1 MNEVTT
7 KISKSGLKRFMAL
20 FLSLCLCLTTIQ
32 MNVWAAGETV
42 ESIRLSKE
50 ELFLKVGDTTDLT
63 VTVATSGEGT
73 QDPTL
78 GEATQDPTTG
88 EGTQI
93 SWKSS
98 NEDVVAVEATE
109 DATAVKVKAV
119 GAGTATI
126 TVSVGGKSESCAVTV
141 TDVVDPTTGEG
152 QVSIS
157 LSNTTLAIEAGKT
170 ATIKVTKVA
179 PEDATV
185 AWSSSNEAVATVVN
199 GVITA
204 KTAGNTVITATATKG
219 DETAT
224 ATCNVTVTAAPTPTP
239 TPKPPVVEKP
249 APDKVTL
256 NTASA
261 TVPKGKTVAL
271 TATVTPANANN
282 TSVTWTSSDD
292 KIAAVNSTGVV
303 TGKKAGQATITATT
317 VNGKTATCKIT
328 VAEVTLNA
336 KSTVI
341 QVKKSSSAVK
351 VATKYPANDKVA
363 SYVSSNTKIATVNK
377 KTGKVTG
384 KKVGS
389 TTITV
394 TMKSGATATFKVKV
408 QKGKV
413 VTKSLKFAA
422 KNVSV
427 VKGKKTTLSVTRN
440 PISATE
446 KLTYTSS
453 NKKVATVDKKGK
465 VTGKAYGT
473 AKITVKSSNGKKTTC
488 TVKVVPKVTL
498 KKTKASIAVNGTTTI
513 AVKSLIKGDK
523 VKSYKSADTKIATVN
538 KKGKV
543 TGKKAGTT
551 TITVT
556 TKKGGTATFTVTV
569 K

>member
-20 FLSLCLCLTTIQ
+20 FLSLCLCLTMVQ
-32 MNVWAAGETV
+32 MDVLAGTNDATV
-42 ESIRLSKE
+42 Q
-50 ELFLKVGDTTDLT
+50 
-63 VTVATSGEGT
+63 SGE
-73 QDPTL
+73 
-78 GEATQDPTTG
+78 EVKDPTTG
-88 EGTQI
+88 EGVI
-93 SWKSS
+93 
-98 NEDVVAVEATE
+98 
-109 DATAVKVKAV
+109 
-119 GAGTATI
+119 
-126 TVSVGGKSESCAVTV
+126 
-141 TDVVDPTTGEG
+141 DPTTGEG
-152 QVSIS
+152 VIDPTTGEGDEVSIS
-157 LSNTTLAIEAGKT
+157 LSNETLTIVAGKT
-170 ATIKVTKVA
+170 ATITVTKVA

-219 DETAT
+219 NKTAN
-224 ATCNVTVTAAPTPTP
+224 ATCNVTVTAAPTPTPTPTP

-351 VATKYPANDKVA
+351 VATKYPANDKVV
-363 SYVSSNTKIATVNK
+363 SYVSKNTKIATVNK

-473 AKITVKSSNGKKTTC
+473 AKITVKSKNGKKATC

>member
-1 MNEVTT
+1 MDVLAGTNDATVQSQDGDVKDPTT
-7 KISKSGLKRFMAL
+7 
-20 FLSLCLCLTTIQ
+20 
-32 MNVWAAGETV
+32 
-42 ESIRLSKE
+42 
-50 ELFLKVGDTTDLT
+50 
-63 VTVATSGEGT
+63 GEG
-73 QDPTL
+73 
-78 GEATQDPTTG
+78 GVKDPTTG
-88 EGTQI
+88 EGTSGEGDI
-93 SWKSS
+93 K
-98 NEDVVAVEATE
+98 
-109 DATAVKVKAV
+109 
-119 GAGTATI
+119 
-126 TVSVGGKSESCAVTV
+126 
-141 TDVVDPTTGEG
+141 DPTTGEG
-152 QVSIS
+152 DEISIS
-157 LSNTTLAIEAGKT
+157 LPATLTVEAGKT
-170 ATIKVTKVA
+170 ATLTANVTPK
-179 PEDATV
+179 DATV
-185 AWSSSNEAVATVVN
+185 TWSSSKEAVATVVN

-219 DETAT
+219 GKTAE
-224 ATCNVTVTAAPTPTP
+224 AKCNVTVIANTPVD
-239 TPKPPVVEKP
+239 PKPPVVEKP

-261 TVPKGKTVAL
+261 TVPKGKTVTL

-282 TSVTWTSSDD
+282 TSVTWESSDD
-292 KIAAVNSTGVV
+292 KVASVNNAGVV

-341 QVKKSSSAVK
+341 QVGKSSAAVK
-351 VATKYPANDKVA
+351 VATKYPASDKVV
-363 SYVSSNTKIATVNK
+363 SYVSKNTKIATVNK

-413 VTKSLKFAA
+413 VTKSLKFAE
-422 KNVSV
+422 KTVTV
-427 VKGKKTTLSVTRN
+427 VKGKKATLSVTRT

-538 KKGKV
+538 KSGKV

>member
-20 FLSLCLCLTTIQ
+20 FLSLCLCLTMVQ
-32 MNVWAAGETV
+32 MDVLAGTNDATV
-42 ESIRLSKE
+42 Q
-50 ELFLKVGDTTDLT
+50 
-63 VTVATSGEGT
+63 SGE
-73 QDPTL
+73 
-78 GEATQDPTTG
+78 EVKDPTTG
-88 EGTQI
+88 EGETPG
-93 SWKSS
+93 
-98 NEDVVAVEATE
+98 E
-109 DATAVKVKAV
+109 
-119 GAGTATI
+119 G
-126 TVSVGGKSESCAVTV
+126 VT
-141 TDVVDPTTGEG
+141 DPTTGEG
-152 QVSIS
+152 DEVSIS
-157 LSNTTLAIEAGKT
+157 LSNVTLTIVAGKT
-170 ATIKVTKVA
+170 ATITVTKVA

-219 DETAT
+219 NKTAN
-224 ATCNVTVTAAPTPTP
+224 ATCNVTVTAAPTPTPTP

-363 SYVSSNTKIATVNK
+363 SYESSEETVATIDANGEI
-377 KTGKVTG
+377 TL
-384 KKVGS
+384 VGEGT

-473 AKITVKSSNGKKTTC
+473 AKITVKSKNGKKATC

-498 KKTKASIAVNGTTTI
+498 KKTKASIKVNGTTTI

-523 VKSYKSADTKIATVN
+523 VKSYKSADSKIATVN

-569 K
+569 Q